1 MIPTTDRKQNPLASL
16 VVDYGISGA
25 AKKLGYSYAYI
36 HQVINGKMDITEN
49 MKKRIASL
57 SPPAYAP
64 RTTTYWPDTPEGR
77 AGKAKAGKLS
87 MAQRRDA
94 LLSYKGE

>member
-36 HQVINGKMDITEN
+36 HMVHSGKMKLTTN
-49 MKKRIASL
+49 MKKRIIRL
-57 SPPAYAP
+57 NLEP
-64 RTTTYWPDTPEGR
+64 RHLCAVNMKNEEDKR
-77 AGKAKAGKLS
+77 KVQKLS
-87 MAQRRDA
+87 MNTRRRA
-94 LLSYKGE
+94 LLKEAKRRIT